1 MQKQKMAVVK
11 PSEWKRV
18 NGGVYK
24 DAFIPDEYMKPY
36 GPYHQKLTQRHRN
49 EHIVNQTKKPL
60 TQSSKGL
67 VKHCAQ

>member
-1 MQKQKMAVVK
+1 MQKQKMAVLK

-36 GPYHQKLTQRHRN
+36 GPYHQTLTQRHRN
-49 EHIVNQTKKPL
+49 EHMVN
-60 TQSSKGL
+60 
-67 VKHCAQ
+67 